1 MAILG
6 KIVPVCLSIGSRK
19 YRKLGV
25 QPLTPNTGTNT
36 VFFVWGYR

>member
-6 KIVPVCLSIGSRK
+6 KIVPARLSTGSRQ

-25 QPLTPNTGTNT
+25 QPLTPNTGTST
-36 VFFVWGYR
+36 VFFIWGYR